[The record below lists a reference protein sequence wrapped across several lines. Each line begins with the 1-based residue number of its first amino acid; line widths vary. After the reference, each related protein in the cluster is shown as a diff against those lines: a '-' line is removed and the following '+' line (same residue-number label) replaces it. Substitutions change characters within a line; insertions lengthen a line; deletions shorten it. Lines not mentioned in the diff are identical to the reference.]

1 MKRDKVSIIIPVYNA
16 AGYLDKCIESVL
28 SQTHSD
34 LDVIIVN
41 DGSTDTSADVISKYL
56 SDSRVVYIE
65 QENAGVS
72 AALNRGMDCASG
84 EFITFIGNDDYL
96 EPEMYEKMLHALKTE
111 DADMSVC
118 DFNLVYE
125 DGRDK
130 QAKYSKLKNET
141 IDLKNDLYRY
151 FTKCCVNP
159 RSNNYVWSRLYKT
172 EIIKKSKVRFEKLSI
187 GEDTLFNFK
196 LLAHTNKVV
205 LIENG
210 FYNYLQRAGS
220 VVHNVAKK
228 QALAKT
234 YADQFD
240 LIADYYKN
248 NHCEQLIECLPV
260 IAFTRM
266 RSVFFYSR
274 LSGMS
279 NDEIVKSISD
289 DFSGRQ
295 IADYLTGF
303 YSNSKK

>member
-1 MKRDKVSIIIPVYNA
+1 MKRDKISIVIPVYNA
-16 AGYLDKCIESVL
+16 SGYLDKCIESVL
-28 SQTHSD
+28 SQTYSN
-34 LDVIIVN
+34 LDIIIVN

-72 AALNRGMDCASG
+72 AALNRGMDCANG

-125 DGRDK
+125 DGRDE
-130 QAKYSKLKNET
+130 QFNYSKLKDET
-141 IDLKNDLYRY
+141 IDLQIDLYRY
-151 FTKCCVNP
+151 FSKCCINP
-159 RSNNYVWSRLYKT
+159 RSNNYVWSRLYKSET
-172 EIIKKSKVRFEKLSI
+172 IKKSGVRFEKLPI

-196 LLAHTNKVV
+196 LLVHINKVV

-228 QALAKT
+228 QTLAKA

-240 LIADYYKN
+240 SLANYYKS
-248 NHCEQLIECLPV
+248 NHSDRLIECLPV

-266 RSVFFYSR
+266 RSTFFYSR

-279 NDEIVKSISD
+279 DDEIIKSIAD
-289 DFSGRQ
+289 NFSGRQ
-295 IADYLTGF
+295 IADYLTGVA
-303 YSNSKK
+303 SQQK